1 MKILSDYKELA
12 GQVFNSIE
20 ACAEAEREIDK
31 AKHLEH
37 EKNSAI
43 ATRKKQLVKDI
54 EIADKRVKDAYDA
67 RIKTK
72 EEVKKILEES
82 NKKMMTMLDDAN
94 VEVREA
100 EKARRDAIL
109 AYNNEFGT
117 YQAVYTGERAQK
129 EFDRLTKQFDSTFTD
144 MIRRFIG

>member
-12 GQVFNSIE
+12 GQVFDSIE
-20 ACAEAEREIDK
+20 ACAAAEREIDQ
-31 AKHLEH
+31 AKNAAKVKDAEIT
-37 EKNSAI
+37 A
-43 ATRKKQLVKDI
+43 RKKQLVKDI
-54 EIADKRVKDAYDA
+54 EIADKRVKEAYDA

-72 EEVKKILEES
+72 EEVQKILEES

-94 VEVREA
+94 VKVREA

-117 YQAVYTGERAQK
+117 YQAVYTGDRAQK

>member
-1 MKILSDYKELA
+1 MKILSEYKELA
-12 GQVFNSIE
+12 GQVFDSIE
-20 ACAEAEREIDK
+20 ACAAAEREVDR

-43 ATRKKQLVKDI
+43 AARKKQLAKDV
-54 EIADKRVKDAYDA
+54 ETADKNVKDAYDA

-72 EEVKKILEES
+72 EEVQKILEES
-82 NKKMMTMLDDAN
+82 NKKMMTMLDEAN
-94 VEVREA
+94 VKVREA

-109 AYNNEFGT
+109 AYNKEFGT
-117 YQAVYTGERAQK
+117 YQAVYTGERAQT

>member
-1 MKILSDYKELA
+1 MKILSEYKELA
-12 GQVFNSIE
+12 GQVFDSVE
-20 ACAEAEREIDK
+20 ACAAAEREVDK
-31 AKHLEH
+31 LKQLEH

-43 ATRKKQLVKDI
+43 VTRKKQLVKDI
-54 EIADKRVKDAYDA
+54 EAADKRVKEAYDA

-82 NKKMMTMLDDAN
+82 NKKMMSMLDDAN
-94 VEVREA
+94 VKVREA

-117 YQAVYTGERAQK
+117 YQAVYTGERAQT

>member
-12 GQVFNSIE
+12 GQVFDSIE
-20 ACAEAEREIDK
+20 SCTSAEREIDK
-31 AKHLEH
+31 IKHLEH

-43 ATRKKQLVKDI
+43 SARKKQLVKDI
-54 EIADKRVKDAYDA
+54 EAADKRVKDAYDE
-67 RIKTK
+67 RVKTK
-72 EEVKKILEES
+72 EKVQEILEES

-94 VEVREA
+94 VKVREA
-100 EKARRDAIL
+100 EKARRDAII
-109 AYNNEFGT
+109 AYNKEFGT
-117 YQAVYTGERAQK
+117 YQAVYTGDRAQK

>member
-12 GQVFNSIE
+12 GQVFDSIE
-20 ACAEAEREIDK
+20 ACTAAEREIDR
-31 AKHLEH
+31 AKLAAKVKDAEIT
-37 EKNSAI
+37 A
-43 ATRKKQLVKDI
+43 RKKQLAKDI
-54 EIADKRVKDAYDA
+54 ETADKRVKDAYDA

-72 EEVKKILEES
+72 EEVQKILEES
-82 NKKMMTMLDDAN
+82 NKKMMAMLDDAN
-94 VEVREA
+94 VKVREA